1 MNISQ
6 HTIDIQFYYSN
17 FSDLINWLYEVIK
30 NEKVK
35 PGELNIIFTSDLYL
49 LTLNN
54 QYLNHDYFTDVL
66 SFDYSTDNV
75 ISGDIFISIDRVKE
89 NSLTY
94 NIDFYTE
101 LDRVIVHGLL
111 HLIGYN
117 DSELNERKIMQQKEI
132 YYLQIR

>member
-1 MNISQ
+1 MDITQ

-17 FSDLINWLYEVIK
+17 FSDLINWLYKVIK

-35 PGELNIIFTSDLYL
+35 PGELNIIFTSDLFL
-49 LTLNN
+49 LNLNN

-66 SFDYSTDNV
+66 SFDYSIDNV

-117 DSELNERKIMQQKEI
+117 DSKLNERKIMQQKEI